1 MDFEIELLRAMVKAL
16 PDPVFV
22 ITESGYYLEIAG
34 CRDPSYY
41 HDGSYLKG
49 MSLHEVLPEGK
60 ADWFLQQIRET
71 LKQGGLRTVK
81 YSLAGNDVRGLDTS
95 RGPGGDI
102 RFEGRVQPLPLTL
115 WGERAVVWAARN
127 ITHQYELEMKLQ
139 QLSETDSLTGIFN
152 RRKFLEQ
159 LDKCFQKYKR
169 YNRPAALVIFDIDY
183 FKQINDDFGHSVG
196 DDVLCRLTRDCASQ
210 LREVDSL
217 YRIGGEE
224 FAVILPET
232 DAKDGC
238 KQAERMRQVSE
249 QLKVESGGT
258 AGKVSISAGVSEL
271 IDMDV
276 SIEDVMRR
284 ADAALYEAKS
294 EGRNRVAV
302 SC

>member
-1 MDFEIELLRAMVKAL
+1 
-16 PDPVFV
+16 
-22 ITESGYYLEIAG
+22 
-34 CRDPSYY
+34 
-41 HDGSYLKG
+41 
-49 MSLHEVLPEGK
+49 
-60 ADWFLQQIRET
+60 
-71 LKQGGLRTVK
+71 
-81 YSLAGNDVRGLDTS
+81 
-95 RGPGGDI
+95 
-102 RFEGRVQPLPLTL
+102 
-115 WGERAVVWAARN
+115 
-127 ITHQYELEMKLQ
+127 MKLQ

-152 RRKFLEQ
+152 RRKFIEQ
-159 LDKCFQKYKR
+159 LDKRFQKYKR
-169 YNRPAALVIFDIDY
+169 YNRPTALVIFDIDY

-238 KQAERMRQVSE
+238 RQAERMRQVSE
-249 QLKVESGGT
+249 QLRVDPGGA

-276 SIEDVMRR
+276 SIEDVMRQ
-284 ADAALYEAKS
+284 ADTALYEAKG
-294 EGRNRVAV
+294 EGRNRVVV